1 MSRSISA
8 MIRRAE
14 IARTSPVQ
22 AGETFD
28 SEWDAFFCDV
38 IDYIVN
44 NAIKEVGL
52 RNYKGATGE
61 NQRCSFFTP

>member
-1 MSRSISA
+1 MSRSIYGYDPQS
-8 MIRRAE
+8 RKS
-14 IARTSPVQ
+14 T
-22 AGETFD
+22 ETFD

-44 NAIKEVGL
+44 IEIKEVGL